1 MNINGNVSIVI
12 NIIPI
17 NTNTTN
23 AYIPI
28 LFNNS
33 VLFSVD
39 IFIFTQIHED

>member
-23 AYIPI
+23 TYIPI
-28 LFNNS
+28 LFNI
-33 VLFSVD
+33 LP
-39 IFIFTQIHED
+39 